1 MFLFQNIRELVNTVR
16 TEIGVLIDADRN
28 NLKEHIISSSNKNQ
42 NINLSALKKKK
53 KAKTTI
59 DYIPSNQLFPSR
71 KKKTLKSGKSNF
83 FLMNYSQQNIF
94 S

>member
-16 TEIGVLIDADRN
+16 TEIGMLIDADRN

-42 NINLSALKKKK
+42 NINLSALKKK
-53 KAKTTI
+53 
-59 DYIPSNQLFPSR
+59 
-71 KKKTLKSGKSNF
+71 TLKSGKSNF